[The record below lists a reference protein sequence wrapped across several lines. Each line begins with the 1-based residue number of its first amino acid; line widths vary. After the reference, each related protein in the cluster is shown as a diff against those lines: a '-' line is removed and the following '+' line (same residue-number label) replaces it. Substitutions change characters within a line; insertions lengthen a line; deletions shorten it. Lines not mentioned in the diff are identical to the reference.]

1 VSPADPLAAAP
12 PLASLHG
19 APQPAR
25 SGNILIGTASWTERT
40 LLESRAFYPPAVKT
54 PTDRL
59 RYYGRHFPVVEVD
72 ATYYALPSLRNTK
85 AWAER
90 TSADFVFGVKAFAA
104 LTGHPLEPKR
114 LDADLVA
121 GLPPPRRRAVVVRA
135 SDIPPELMDR
145 IWTRFVDALAPLR
158 AVGKLGYVLVQLP
171 PWFQPTR
178 EAMTYLERL
187 PERLRGLPVAVEL
200 RCADWFTHER
210 SVQTL
215 SRLRA
220 LGLSYVSVDE
230 PQGTPASV
238 PPLAVATHDDFAV
251 VRFHGRRVE
260 TWTKANVGTSERF
273 KYRYTAAELAEWVPR
288 LRTMSRTTR
297 RVFTLMNNCHREAAV
312 QNAKDL
318 AQLLVAG

>member
-1 VSPADPLAAAP
+1 VSRIDPLAAWP

-19 APQPAR
+19 APEPAR
-25 SGNILIGTASWTERT
+25 AGNILVGTASWTERT
-40 LLESRAFYPPAVKT
+40 LLDSKAFYPPAVKT

-59 RYYGRHFPVVEVD
+59 RYYARHFPVVEVD
-72 ATYYALPSLRNTK
+72 STYYALPSLRNTQ

-90 TSADFVFGVKAFAA
+90 TPADFVFGVKAFAT
-104 LTGHPLEPKR
+104 LTGHPLEPKH
-114 LDADLVA
+114 LDPDLAADLPV
-121 GLPPPRRRAVVVRA
+121 GLRRRVLVRA
-135 SDIPPELMDR
+135 SEIPPELLAR
-145 IWTRFVDALAPLR
+145 IWKRFVDALAPLR

-178 EAMTYLERL
+178 DAMGYLERL
-187 PERLRGLPVAVEL
+187 PERLRGLPIAVEL
-200 RCADWFTHER
+200 RSAEWFTRER
-210 SVQTL
+210 NVQTL

-251 VRFHGRRVE
+251 VRFHGRRTD
-260 TWTKANVGTSERF
+260 TWARANVGTTERF
-273 KYRYTAAELAEWVPR
+273 RYRYTTAELGEWVPR
-288 LRTMSRTTR
+288 LRMIARATR
-297 RVFTLMNNCHREAAV
+297 RVFALMNNCHRESAV

-318 AQLLVAG
+318 ARLLVA

>member
-1 VSPADPLAAAP
+1 VTRADPLAARP
-12 PLASLHG
+12 PLASLRE
-19 APQPAR
+19 APEPAR
-25 SGNILIGTASWTERT
+25 ANNILIGTASWTERT
-40 LLESRAFYPPAVKT
+40 LLESKAFYPPAVKT
-54 PTDRL
+54 PTERL
-59 RYYGRHFPVVEVD
+59 RYYAHHFPVVEVD
-72 ATYYALPSLRNTK
+72 ATYYALPSVRNTN

-90 TSADFVFGVKAFAA
+90 TPADFVMGVKAFAT

-114 LDADLVA
+114 LDADLTA
-121 GLPPPRRRAVVVRA
+121 ALPQKLRRAAIVRA
-135 SDIPPELMDR
+135 SDIPPDLLDR
-145 IWTRFVDALAPLR
+145 IWHRFVEALAPLR

-178 EAMTYLERL
+178 DALDYLERL

-200 RCADWFTHER
+200 RSADWFTHER
-210 SVQTL
+210 GVQTL

-260 TWTKANVGTSERF
+260 TWTRAGVGTTERF
-273 KYRYTAAELAEWVPR
+273 KYRYTTTELAEWVPR
-288 LRTMSRTTR
+288 LRTLARTTR
-297 RVFTLMNNCHREAAV
+297 RVLVLMNNCHRESAV

-318 AQLLVAG
+318 AKLLVGG